1 MLLDEIPTA
10 VFTLRLILD
19 ILDMCVVL
27 TPLDF
32 LVEMHGIIILMM
44 IPTGFLIVYTLRIV
58 MIIGFCMLC
67 VTMDLFPVILIM
79 KMDRVQIPTGVYN
92 VYNCVYN
99 SPDYGNDY
107 VSYYIEDTGYAYTDV
122 WVYTHSYGT
131 LRTSMTNGMLS
142 HVAQIGMA
150 MLLTLGRVAVSHIPT
165 ETKTPSTFLH
175 VLGVIY
181 VKREEMTLQV

>member
-79 KMDRVQIPTGVYN
+79 KMDRV
-92 VYNCVYN
+92 
-99 SPDYGNDY
+99 
-107 VSYYIEDTGYAYTDV
+107 
-122 WVYTHSYGT
+122 
-131 LRTSMTNGMLS
+131 
-142 HVAQIGMA
+142 
-150 MLLTLGRVAVSHIPT
+150 
-165 ETKTPSTFLH
+165 
-175 VLGVIY
+175 
-181 VKREEMTLQV
+181 